1 MTIDDCGIKSG
12 LRQTFEEGCSLCPK
26 ESFCANADGW
36 NKLAKDTLE
45 YIVVL
50 ESSLKEYMDAEEI
63 RRNREHASNWVNY
76 WREKHGEMTLTWPDW
91 DEIFKD
97 WEEAHALAQSR
108 LRRVRLFKTR
118 AQRYLVDA
126 NHYKWLYKDAVEA
139 LENQPKWISVEE
151 RLPEVS
157 DLVLVIANGKP
168 KKNVELINACLIAS
182 FWGDEGWIADGFDG
196 WDKLKVTHWMPLPPA
211 PENTITPK
219 EAD

>member
-26 ESFCANADGW
+26 ESFCTHADGW

-118 AQRYLVDA
+118 AQRYLADA
-126 NHYKWLYKDAVEA
+126 NHYKWLYKDAMEA
-139 LENQPKWISVEE
+139 LENQPKRISVEAPSVMPSVTAIFVCL
-151 RLPEVS
+151 RVRMALRRSGMFSSPV
-157 DLVLVIANGKP
+157 VIFSPFAIK
-168 KKNVELINACLIAS
+168 
-182 FWGDEGWIADGFDG
+182 
-196 WDKLKVTHWMPLPPA
+196 
-211 PENTITPK
+211 
-219 EAD
+219 